1 MGLKPNEFTSREASE
16 GRLGSW
22 HANLIYIERR
32 KCVLFTNDRTLLN
45 FLVTSAS
52 RDQIRELSE
61 MFRRHLQKL
70 LTQEEIDEDVRKD
83 LVQEYREIHYDKS
96 NSRSVLGSMNDL
108 AYHYEVQIAHN
119 GGFQQCSMPF
129 IIKRLNR
136 MPMGSLDYLNPIE
149 VFRKKVWS

>member
-1 MGLKPNEFTSREASE
+1 MGLKPVDFTSKKASE

-45 FLVTSAS
+45 FLVPGVS

-61 MFRRHLQKL
+61 MFRQHLQKL
-70 LTQEEIDEDVRKD
+70 LKEEGIDEELRTG
-83 LVQEYREIHYDKS
+83 LAREYREIHYDKS
-96 NSRSVLGSMNDL
+96 NSRSILGSMNDL
-108 AYHYEVQIAHN
+108 AYHYEVQVAHH

-129 IIKRLNR
+129 IRKRLNR
-136 MPMGSLDYLNPIE
+136 MPMGVLDYLNPIE
-149 VFRKKVWS
+149 VFNKKI